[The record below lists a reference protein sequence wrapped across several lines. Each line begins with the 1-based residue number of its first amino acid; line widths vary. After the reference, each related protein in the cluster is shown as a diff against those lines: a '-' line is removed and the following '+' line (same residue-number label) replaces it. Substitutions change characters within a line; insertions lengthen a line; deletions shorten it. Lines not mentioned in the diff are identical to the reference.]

1 MTAHLIIAKK
11 KKKKYIAREAIKIT
25 QDPFDARLRCENL
38 SHKKRWIAYA
48 TNIMGTVIV
57 NKGAKEAIINHQKS
71 LLSIGIVSVEGKFK
85 KGEIV
90 SIKDNENQEFARGS
104 KS

>member
-1 MTAHLIIAKK
+1 
-11 KKKKYIAREAIKIT
+11 
-25 QDPFDARLRCENL
+25 
-38 SHKKRWIAYA
+38 
-48 TNIMGTVIV
+48 MGTVIV